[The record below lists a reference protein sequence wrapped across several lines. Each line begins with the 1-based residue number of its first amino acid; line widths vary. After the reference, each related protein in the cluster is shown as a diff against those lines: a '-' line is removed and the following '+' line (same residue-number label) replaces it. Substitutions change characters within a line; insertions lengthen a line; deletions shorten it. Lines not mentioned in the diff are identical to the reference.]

1 MLETEKAISRK
12 PRLILALQRLYAHLF
27 PPNGENEDLVHF
39 SFLIKELT
47 EGLQIFFYPPL
58 GRGKLFLFVLEV
70 TLLRSES
77 LLRRVTLLRSESLLR
92 RVTLLRSESP
102 RSGVPHGQRP
112 NFEGG

>member
-77 LLRRVTLLRSESLLR
+77 LLRRVTLLRSES
-92 RVTLLRSESP
+92 P